1 MCNSVLAAHGGLEC
15 GLTVFERWQSCLVGC
30 KGGGNSRQNTLHV
43 VSYMILYYCRPAHL
57 LSQNNIAAYVCTRA
71 IRSCTQ
77 PFTCIITQPFR
88 KGHSNLQGW
97 HKKAIKGEIRLKS
110 CYWTDHKPKLQK
122 PLSLKCPKPFL
133 LPLQVFCVS
142 TRREQ
147 E

>member
-1 MCNSVLAAHGGLEC
+1 MVCC
-15 GLTVFERWQSCLVGC
+15 GLMVFERWQNCLVGC
-30 KGGGNSRQNTLHV
+30 EGGGNSRQNTLHV
-43 VSYMILYYCRPAHL
+43 ALYWILYYCRLGNL
-57 LSQNNIAAYVCTRA
+57 LSQHCYLRMY
-71 IRSCTQ
+71 
-77 PFTCIITQPFR
+77 TCYQILYTTFHIITQPFR
-88 KGHSNLQGW
+88 KGHSNLKGW